1 MNYFVYCELV
11 SKATNTILMASS
23 SIYKINNDTKLS
35 NFVDYLKEQ
44 KLKEFNETAKRREL
58 DALLYKILEGSMTK
72 TIGEVELII
81 KAFNKVDLIGEDWL

>member
-23 SIYKINNDTKLS
+23 SIYKISNDTKLS
-35 NFVDYLKEQ
+35 NFVDYLKGQ
-44 KLKEFNETAKRREL
+44 KLKEFNETAKRRES
-58 DALLYKILEGSMTK
+58 DALYKMFGGSMTK